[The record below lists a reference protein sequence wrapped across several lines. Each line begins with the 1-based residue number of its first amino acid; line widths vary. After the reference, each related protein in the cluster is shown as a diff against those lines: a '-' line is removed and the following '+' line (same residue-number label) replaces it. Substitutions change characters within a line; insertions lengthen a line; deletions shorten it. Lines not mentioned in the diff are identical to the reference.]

1 MLDIE
6 DITGSIQNSQLMHL
20 PYDVKFFYDT
30 EGRIKH
36 FTGGYAVIYPCE
48 CCGRKKVIRCWHT
61 PIIGSDERYK
71 IIAKD
76 FTESRLNF
84 LVPFEYHV
92 SSLMVNGVNYP
103 YMITEWIDGEN
114 IKNFVFDNKTN
125 KKLLS
130 TLARRF
136 LVLCA
141 EMNGRMIAHG
151 DLQHGN
157 ILVSADGRLFLIDY
171 DSVWTYGMGTSVLD
185 QIKGL
190 AAYQHPCR
198 KNNRYAFG
206 GIDIFPQLTIYL
218 SILAVMHDPSL
229 ADIYCFEKSEHM
241 LFSKEDFSD
250 WRHSKV
256 RDDLCRIMN
265 EEIDYLVA
273 TMDGYLKYD
282 DISFLQP
289 FYHF

>member
-1 MLDIE
+1 
-6 DITGSIQNSQLMHL
+6 
-20 PYDVKFFYDT
+20 
-30 EGRIKH
+30 
-36 FTGGYAVIYPCE
+36 
-48 CCGRKKVIRCWHT
+48 
-61 PIIGSDERYK
+61 
-71 IIAKD
+71 
-76 FTESRLNF
+76 
-84 LVPFEYHV
+84 
-92 SSLMVNGVNYP
+92 
-103 YMITEWIDGEN
+103 MITEWADGKN
-114 IKNFVFDNKTN
+114 IKKFVFDNKTD
-125 KKLLS
+125 KELLS

-141 EMNGRMIAHG
+141 EMNRRMIAHG

-171 DSVWTYGMGTSVLD
+171 DSVWTYGMGTSVPD
-185 QIKGL
+185 KIKGL

-198 KNNRYAFG
+198 KNNRNAFG
-206 GIDIFPQLTIYL
+206 GIDIFSQLTIYL
-218 SILAVMHDPSL
+218 SILAVIHDPSL
-229 ADIYCFEKSEHM
+229 ADTYCYENSEHM